1 MRIIAIFA
9 VIILSFAA
17 SVRADDMAVPYTQS
31 DRDRSIRIEQR
42 LDDLDKR
49 MDGLD
54 KRMDGLESR
63 MDRLEIS
70 IDSRFNT
77 LYIVFFTGIVGLVGF
92 VLWDRRSIVKPVAE
106 DQRSLS
112 EREAKL
118 EHILREY
125 AKGEP
130 RLAEILKQY
139 AMW

>member
-1 MRIIAIFA
+1 MRII
-9 VIILSFAA
+9 VILSVVFLCFAS
-17 SVRADDMAVPYTQS
+17 SVRADEMAIPYTQS

-42 LDDLDKR
+42 LDDLVKRVDGVESR
-49 MDGLD
+49 MD
-54 KRMDGLESR
+54 RLESR
-63 MDRLEIS
+63 MDRLEVS
-70 IDSRFNT
+70 IDTKFNT

-92 VLWDRRSIVKPVAE
+92 VLWDRRSMVKPIAE

-118 EHILREY
+118 ERALREY

-139 AMW
+139 ALW